1 MLKPFRLDMVP
12 HSKLPY
18 LATLLL
24 GRMPV
29 CGLMMPL
36 SGGSA
41 WTCCFGKDP
50 GGRQSLLHHTG
61 VASWVLLKI

>member
-1 MLKPFRLDMVP
+1 MLKPLRLGMAP
-12 HSKLPY
+12 YSKLSH

-24 GRMPV
+24 GGTPV

-41 WTCCFGKDP
+41 
-50 GGRQSLLHHTG
+50 
-61 VASWVLLKI
+61 